1 MESWLK
7 KGSVKRELD
16 REVNE
21 STVALTS
28 EDGSSL
34 VMKKVKK
41 EEKNAALWDSYVSTR
56 TMLHAQ
62 KWAIK
67 HQRYSVKKLYIK
79 H

>member
-41 EEKNAALWDSYVSTR
+41 EEKNAAL
-56 TMLHAQ
+56 
-62 KWAIK
+62 
-67 HQRYSVKKLYIK
+67 
-79 H
+79 